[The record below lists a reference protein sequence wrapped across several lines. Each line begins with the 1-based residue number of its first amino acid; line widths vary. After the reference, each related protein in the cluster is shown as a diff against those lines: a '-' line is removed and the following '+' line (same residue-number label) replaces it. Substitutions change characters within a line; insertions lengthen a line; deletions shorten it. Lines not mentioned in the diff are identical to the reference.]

1 MNRRR
6 KVLLTVVFVAV
17 LGVVATIVVAQ
28 SQDRG
33 VEVRVTQIG
42 ERDLVSTI
50 TATGVV
56 RARRQVNIS
65 SDVQGRVIQLN
76 VNEGDEV
83 ERDETL
89 LVIDPS
95 RLQAQVARARAAL
108 SQASAQ
114 VAQQRAGYLQAQR
127 ELDRLEALRD
137 RDPGL
142 VTEQALQEAETQVEV
157 QRALLES
164 AEHGVDQARAG
175 VEEAEDDLLRT
186 TIRAPIS
193 GRITRLDIE
202 EGETVVVGTMNNP
215 GSLLM
220 TISDLSVVEAVL
232 SVDETDIPRVSVSDS
247 AMVELDAFP
256 GNSYGARVAKIGHS
270 AIRNQTGATGQ
281 GSSVDYE
288 VVLTLLDPPEALR
301 PDLSATAD
309 IVVEARP
316 GVLAVPIIAVTTRSQ
331 DEDADDEDA
340 PELEGVFVVRNG
352 QAHFTPVEIG
362 ITGREH
368 FEVVSGLSPG
378 DSVVSGPFQ
387 EIQELRDGQT
397 VQLAESSPNRR

>member
-1 MNRRR
+1 MSRRR
-6 KVLLTVVFVAV
+6 KILLGVILLMV
-17 LGVVATIVVAQ
+17 LGTVAAVVIVQ

-33 VEVRVTQIG
+33 AEVRVTQIA
-42 ERDLVSTI
+42 ERGLVSTI
-50 TATGVV
+50 TATGSV
-56 RARRQVNIS
+56 RARRQVSIS
-65 SDVQGRVIQLN
+65 SDVQGRVIRLN
-76 VNEGDEV
+76 VEEGDEV
-83 ERDETL
+83 ESDDIL
-89 LVIDPS
+89 LTIDPS
-95 RLQAQVARARAAL
+95 RLQAQLARARANL

-114 VAQQRAGYLQAQR
+114 VAQQRASHLQAQR
-127 ELDRLEALRD
+127 DLNRLEELRD

-142 VTEQALQEAETQVEV
+142 VTRQALEDAATQVEV
-157 QRALLES
+157 QRSLLES
-164 AEHGVDQARAG
+164 AEHGVEQARAG

-202 EGETVVVGTMNNP
+202 EGETVVVGTMNNT

-232 SVDETDIPRVSVSDS
+232 AVDETDIPRVSVGDS

-256 GNSYGARVAKIGHS
+256 GNAYGARVAKIGNS
-270 AIRNQTGATGQ
+270 AIRNQTGGTGQ

-288 VVLTLLDPPEALR
+288 VILTLLDPPEALR

-309 IVVEARP
+309 IVVEARSN
-316 GVLAVPIIAVTTRSQ
+316 VLSVPIIAVTTRGESA
-331 DEDADDEDA
+331 DETSEDP
-340 PELEGVFVVRNG
+340 PEEGVFVVRDG
-352 QAHFTPVEIG
+352 QAHFTPVELG

-368 FEVVSGLSPG
+368 FEVLSGLSVG

-387 EIQELRDGQT
+387 QIQELEDGQT
-397 VQLAESSPNRR
+397 VRIVDSPSSRR